1 MPKIATITYKYSVLN
16 CIWGTKVATIISR
29 QGSFTKNAVTAYE
42 QAAALY
48 AKEDKLFE
56 AASIY
61 EYLYAVFPENKLY
74 QQKVITL
81 FKQLGHSDKVMLY
94 SAL

>member
-1 MPKIATITYKYSVLN
+1 MLTYSYNDLAFIKKLEADILAFFQDN
-16 CIWGTKVATIISR
+16 
-29 QGSFTKNAVTAYE
+29 NAVTAYE